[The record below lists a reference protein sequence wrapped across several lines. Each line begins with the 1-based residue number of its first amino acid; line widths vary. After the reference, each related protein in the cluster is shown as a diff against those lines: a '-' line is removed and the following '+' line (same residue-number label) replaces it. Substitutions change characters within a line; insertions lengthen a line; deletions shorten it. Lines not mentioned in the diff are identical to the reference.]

1 MYSPPDPASY
11 NEIVWLIV
19 RQVPHG
25 RVTTYGQVASMIPPP
40 EDVEPPTYDRLA
52 ARWVGVA
59 MSVCPDNV
67 PWQRVINSQGKISPR
82 PGAHRQRQL
91 LEAEGIAFDDR
102 DRVDL
107 DRVGWDGPSSD
118 WLAAHNLL
126 SPRSLKSRKSASND
140 EPEQM
145 NLF

>member
-59 MSVCPDNV
+59 MSACPDNV

-91 LEAEGIAFDDR
+91 LEAEGVIFDER
-102 DRVDL
+102 DRVDF
-107 DRVGWDGPSSD
+107 DRVGWDGPPSS
-118 WLAAHNLL
+118 WLAVHNLL
-126 SPRSLKSRKSASND
+126 SPRSLKSKKAASD
-140 EPEQM
+140 DDPEQL